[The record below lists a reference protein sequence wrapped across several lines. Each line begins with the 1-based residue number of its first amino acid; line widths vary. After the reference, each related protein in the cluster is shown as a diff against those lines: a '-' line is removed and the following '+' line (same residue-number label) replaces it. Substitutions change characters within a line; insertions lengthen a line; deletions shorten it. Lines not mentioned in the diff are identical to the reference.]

1 MATENYFAY
10 DPECGFETYE
20 TAELAEA
27 SANSLIADYA
37 ENAAEGWDEM
47 VSQVVWGEIKQR
59 ATEFK
64 TGTMVEFEGE
74 EVECVDYKLENV

>member
-1 MATENYFAY
+1 MANENYFAY
-10 DPECGFETYE
+10 DPECGFETYA

-27 SANSLIADYA
+27 AANSIIADYA
-37 ENAAEGWDEM
+37 ENSAEGWDEM

-64 TGTMVEFEGE
+64 TGNIVEFEGE
-74 EVECVDYKLENV
+74 QVECVDYRLENV

>member
-10 DPECGFETYE
+10 DPESGFETYA
-20 TAELAEA
+20 TAELAEEA
-27 SANSLIADYA
+27 ADRLIADYA
-37 ENAAEGWDEM
+37 EYSHEGWDEM

-64 TGTMVEFEGE
+64 TGNIVEFEGE
-74 EVECVDYKLENV
+74 MTECVDYKLENV

>member
-10 DPECGFETYE
+10 DPEFGFETYA
-20 TAELAEA
+20 TQELAEA
-27 SANSLIADYA
+27 AANKLIADYA

-64 TGTMVEFEGE
+64 TGHIVEFEGE
-74 EVECVDYKLENV
+74 QVECVDYKLENV